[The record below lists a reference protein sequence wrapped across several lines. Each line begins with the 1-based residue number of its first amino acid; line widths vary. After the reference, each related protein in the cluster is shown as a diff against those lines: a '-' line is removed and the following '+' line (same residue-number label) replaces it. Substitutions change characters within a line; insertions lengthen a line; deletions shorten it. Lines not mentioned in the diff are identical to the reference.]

1 MSDSHSLSFLQLV
14 TVATAPG
21 SAMAKLTILCGLVLL
36 LSLQMVSSFRLV
48 CYFTNWSQYRPGVG
62 RFLPANVDPHLC
74 THVIYAFSVLNHANE
89 LVTFEWNDETLYK
102 SFNDLKHRFTIMV
115 STDANRQRFIQSSI
129 RMLRLHGFDGLDLD
143 WEYPG
148 SRGSPPH
155 DKQRFTQLCKELL
168 AAFEKEASET
178 RRPRLMLTAA
188 VAAGKGTIDNGFEVA
203 QLSNVLD
210 FINVMT
216 YDFHGAWD
224 SFTGHNSPL
233 YRGPFDTG
241 EHIYF
246 NVVRIR
252 TLRRPGTDFAIQYWK
267 NQGAAVDKLLLGIAT
282 YGRTFR
288 TTTPAN
294 GVGAPTNGAASAG
307 PYTREAGFWA
317 YYEICTFLQSAD
329 AHWIDEQMVPYAT
342 KGNEWVGFDNMRSI
356 ELKVQYLKKYKLS
369 GAFIWAL
376 DLDDFSGEF
385 CHQGKNP
392 LITHLRSPP
401 LPTTTTTRPKPTI
414 PTTTT
419 TTTPVVPSS
428 QFCKG
433 KPDGLYKNE
442 KNPHTFYN
450 CAYGITYLQDC
461 PSGLVYNDSCKCCN
475 WDLMVNW
482 LKLSSSWCYFTNWS
496 QHRPGFGKF
505 MPSDIDPNLCTHL
518 IYAFAGID
526 DNDELVTTD
535 RNDEVF
541 YSAVNALKQ
550 RIIWKVLFE
559 RQKQSF
565 VFAIVSARLFRNP
578 LLKTLLSVGGWTF
591 GSAKFSKMVATQ
603 ANRRRFIR
611 SSISLLRTHGFDGLD
626 LNWEY
631 PAARGSPAED
641 KQRFTLLCKVRS
653 HLTPPCVSASHRSQA
668 LLSPAATAGSK
679 TLQMRA
685 SELLKAYEAEG
696 TLTGRPRLML
706 IAGVP
711 AVKSVIDAGYEIAE
725 ISKYKRFIFL
735 EDTVFPLERKG
746 CVAKLTSC
754 FFPRYLDFI
763 NVMTYDYIYY
773 PKQFGESN
781 RTSQPIL

>member
-1 MSDSHSLSFLQLV
+1 
-14 TVATAPG
+14 
-21 SAMAKLTILCGLVLL
+21 MAKLTILC
-36 LSLQMVSSFRLV
+36 VSSFRLV
-48 CYFTNWSQYRPGVG
+48 CYFTNWSQYRPSVG

-74 THVIYAFSVLNHANE
+74 THVIYAFAVLNHANE

-102 SFNDLKHRFTIMV
+102 SFNALKQSNRELKTLLAVGGWNFGTAQFTIMV
-115 STDANRQRFIQSSI
+115 STYANRQRFIQSSI

-168 AAFEKEASET
+168 AAFEKEAFET

-246 NVVRIR
+246 NV
-252 TLRRPGTDFAIQYWK
+252 DFAIQYWK

-342 KGNEWVGFDNMRSI
+342 KGNEWVGFDNMKSI

-369 GAFIWAL
+369 GAYIWAL
-376 DLDDFSGEF
+376 DLDDYTGEF
-385 CHQGKNP
+385 CNQGKNP
-392 LITHLRSPP
+392 LIRHLRSVLHSDLPP
-401 LPTTTTTRPKPTI
+401 SPTNEPVVATTTTPTTTTTTRPNPPIPTTTTTRPKPPIPTTTTTRPKPPIPTTTTRPNPPIPTTTTTTTTTRPKPTI
-414 PTTTT
+414 PTTT

-461 PSGLVYNDSCKCCN
+461 PR
-475 WDLMVNW
+475 
-482 LKLSSSWCYFTNWS
+482 CYFTNWS
-496 QHRPGFGKF
+496 QYRPGLGKF

-526 DNDELVTTD
+526 DNDELVSTE
-535 RNDEVF
+535 RNDEVL
-541 YSAVNALKQ
+541 YSEVNALKQ
-550 RIIWKVLFE
+550 
-559 RQKQSF
+559 
-565 VFAIVSARLFRNP
+565 RNP

-591 GSAKFSKMVATQ
+591 GSAKFSKMVATR

-653 HLTPPCVSASHRSQA
+653 HP
-668 LLSPAATAGSK
+668 
-679 TLQMRA
+679 TLCIRFT
-685 SELLKAYEAEG
+685 SLPG
-696 TLTGRPRLML
+696 VIIIISGR
-706 IAGVP
+706 
-711 AVKSVIDAGYEIAE
+711 
-725 ISKYKRFIFL
+725 
-735 EDTVFPLERKG
+735 
-746 CVAKLTSC
+746 
-754 FFPRYLDFI
+754 
-763 NVMTYDYIYY
+763 NV
-773 PKQFGESN
+773 
-781 RTSQPIL
+781 